1 MSKDFISEIFK
12 MAKKY
17 KISETKKLNWG
28 QLTHIHIH
36 YVLCVMWTCVTS
48 IAEGEILKE
57 KDI

>member
-1 MSKDFISEIFK
+1 MERTGYFIKRYKIMSKDFISEIFK

-36 YVLCVMWTCVTS
+36 YVLCVM
-48 IAEGEILKE
+48 
-57 KDI
+57 